1 MRNDYN
7 DHKQLDTHP
16 EALNGGLV
24 EGNVL
29 VVRADH
35 LPREGVLW
43 GLLQLLQEAQQ
54 AGLQSLVR
62 RLPLILVERLA
73 VVIHSATVVLV
84 VVGTPLR

>member
-24 EGNVL
+24 EGDVL

-62 RLPLILVERLA
+62 RLPLILVGEAGGGDTFCDCCVSCCRDT
-73 VVIHSATVVLV
+73 I
-84 VVGTPLR
+84 